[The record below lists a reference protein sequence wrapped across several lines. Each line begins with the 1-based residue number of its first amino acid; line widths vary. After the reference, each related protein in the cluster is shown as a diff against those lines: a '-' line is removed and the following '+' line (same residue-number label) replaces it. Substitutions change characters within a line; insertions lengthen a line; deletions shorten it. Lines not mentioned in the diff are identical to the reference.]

1 MGLFDKNKNT
11 TTGKDG
17 NIYFGKGTEGG
28 RAPDVNKMKGM
39 SKRNADIASLIEQE
53 TEAEERLEQIRL
65 QKQAIFE
72 EIEAEQK
79 RVEEAILEQARQAQ
93 MSKEETA
100 QMFRQETVKRLT
112 PKQLNPNDNPYRVA
126 LLQLVDGEMKKV
138 YCDRPDWRACP
149 QHGSASPFITSPDG
163 TRYIPEYL
171 RPNGAK
177 TPREKTLAVVHNNF
191 PDWVGD
197 YLQPLNP
204 ENKGQFSG
212 GAGRYESWEQAEFGM
227 IPSIVRKKIGVPTYL
242 KISGKLRQDTRFN
255 LDIETKVKIDDD
267 GNAVIYTFYYSP
279 ENVKGKGN
287 VKSSFEIS
295 TFVPKDKINEAGMK
309 SGVKEHYDSVL
320 ARSRQINNILVKAW
334 RDGEEVNIYSEQIVY
349 DPQNPEHQKVRPS
362 YWEQQRNNNG

>member
-1 MGLFDKNKNT
+1 MGIFNKNKNV

-17 NIYFGKGTEGG
+17 NLYFGKGTEGG
-28 RAPDVNKMKGM
+28 RAPDVNKI
-39 SKRNADIASLIEQE
+39 RNQSQAAKNIADLIEQE
-53 TEAEERLEQIRL
+53 NAAEAHLEQIRL

-72 EIEAEQK
+72 EIDAEQK
-79 RVEEAILEQARQAQ
+79 RIEEEILEQARQAQ
-93 MSKEETA
+93 ISKEETA
-100 QMFRQETVKRLT
+100 QIFREQTVKHLT

-126 LLQLVDGEMKKV
+126 LLQLVDGGMKKV

-149 QHGSASPFITSPDG
+149 QHGSASPFITNPDG

-171 RPNGAK
+171 KPNGAK
-177 TPREKTLAVVHNNF
+177 TPREKTLAEVHNNF

-212 GAGRYESWEQAEFGM
+212 SAGRYEKWEQAEFGM
-227 IPSIVRKKIGVPTYL
+227 IPSIVRKKLGVPTYL
-242 KISGKLRQDTRFN
+242 KISGKLREDTRFN

-295 TFVPKDKINEAGMK
+295 TFVPKDRINETGMK
-309 SGVKEHYDSVL
+309 AGIKEHYDSVL
-320 ARSRQINNILVKAW
+320 ARSSQINNILVKAW
-334 RDGEEVNIYSEQIVY
+334 RNGEEVDIYSEQTVY
-349 DPQNPEHQKVRPS
+349 DPQNPEHRKTRPS
-362 YWEQQRNNNG
+362 YWEQNRES